1 MKLISLITVE
11 SENAW
16 KLGLEYVCGPKE
28 WWNPEPDIRLID
40 KTSLCLPQNANIWAL
55 STYIILKQICEPP
68 LPRGLMQQVRQSG
81 FEIIN
86 REKASRPVGVS
97 SVFRLVK
104 LTRSI

>member
-1 MKLISLITVE
+1 MLRANFQQCALTTVEILSMKLISLITVE

-55 STYIILKQICEPP
+55 STYIILKQISSRNPT
-68 LPRGLMQQVRQSG
+68 G
-81 FEIIN
+81 FN
-86 REKASRPVGVS
+86 ATS
-97 SVFRLVK
+97 
-104 LTRSI
+104 